1 MMPMASSRAEAGAR
15 PDTWSLNAATP
26 LGSDKTPAPKIVLAK
41 LNTLVGTSLFP
52 SLLLLLLSWDAPAT
66 TDNTDRVLPGA
77 PRPLPL
83 MANAD
88 AARAAVQINKCP
100 NFIVLLLLILK
111 TDR

>member
-1 MMPMASSRAEAGAR
+1 
-15 PDTWSLNAATP
+15 
-26 LGSDKTPAPKIVLAK
+26 LAK

-52 SLLLLLLSWDAPAT
+52 SLLLLLSWDAPAT

-88 AARAAVQINKCP
+88 PARAAEHISKCP
-100 NFIVLLLLILK
+100 NFIALLLLILK
-111 TDR
+111 NGPLIQLQRLRSTQTFEKWVC